1 MQESNILTN
10 RTTALGVYTILVT
23 QDLVGSSLIDQLYK
37 PWRDTHTDGML
48 DVSVLPKKKLKVFF
62 Y

>member
-23 QDLVGSSLIDQLYK
+23 QDLVGSSLIDQLNK
-37 PWRDTHTDGML
+37 P
-48 DVSVLPKKKLKVFF
+48 
-62 Y
+62 